1 VNSEQY
7 EKVLAI
13 NLKSAFFGRQ
23 IAAQQMIKQGVVAAS
38 STSLRC
44 AGCRVVRRACLTVL
58 FGYSVPQLF
67 PDFFMISMGCGDDL
81 RTPFE

>member
-1 VNSEQY
+1 M
-7 EKVLAI
+7 
-13 NLKSAFFGRQ
+13 FPG
-23 IAAQQMIKQGVVAAS
+23 
-38 STSLRC
+38 